1 MLFLKIN
8 EVTKKY
14 GVSPA
19 TLRYYEEINLLPEIA
34 RVSGSRWYC
43 EQDLKRLEFI
53 FCMKDSNMSLEKI
66 KDYFNLIDQGD
77 TTLQARLDLLLQHK
91 EETANLMR
99 RIQSSLDYIDY
110 KIELTESSIV
120 QLS

>member
-1 MLFLKIN
+1 
-8 EVTKKY
+8 
-14 GVSPA
+14 
-19 TLRYYEEINLLPEIA
+19 
-34 RVSGSRWYC
+34 
-43 EQDLKRLEFI
+43 
-53 FCMKDSNMSLEKI
+53 MKDSNMSLEKI